1 MVVLE
6 GSQEAKK
13 VDFFLR
19 WKRKKFT
26 SHIAGQHS
34 AVTATTGNGAL
45 RTWRGLKK
53 ASPRRTSHAEES
65 HRDDHLAV
73 WTIYFKILA
82 FNLNKTKAVWDSLF
96 CLLSNEHQH
105 DNYIKVDWFKKSTLI
120 NLLKYLQNSFRQGLM
135 HQGLNV
141 ITYKAWRMDT
151 PICKEHC
158 LCRCGISLWRLLSFR
173 HWSSFICH
181 VCSALWIL
189 NVKFSY

>member
-26 SHIAGQHS
+26 SLIAGQHS

-105 DNYIKVDWFKKSTLI
+105 DNYIKIDWFKKSTLFI
-120 NLLKYLQNSFRQGLM
+120 KILTEQFQARSNAPRIKCHHFQSLEDGHTHLQRTLPLLVWNQFVKASFLQ
-135 HQGLNV
+135 
-141 ITYKAWRMDT
+141 
-151 PICKEHC
+151 
-158 LCRCGISLWRLLSFR
+158 SL
-173 HWSSFICH
+173 
-181 VCSALWIL
+181 
-189 NVKFSY
+189 K